1 MVNRQFVLAARP
13 QGMLRESDFRL
24 VESPLRSL
32 ADGEILVRALYLS
45 VDPYMRGRMN
55 AARSYAPPVEIGQ
68 VMEGGGVAEV
78 VESRDPVFHPGDI
91 VNLQMG
97 WQQYAIYGGA
107 GALKGVRKVDP
118 SLAPVSTAVGILGM
132 TGLTAYFGVIEV
144 CAVKP
149 GDTLVVSG
157 AAGAVG
163 SAAGQIAKLR
173 GARVIGIVGGA
184 AKVDYIRHELSFDA
198 AIDYKAVPDLAAALR
213 DACPNRIDAYFDNV
227 GGATADAVLA
237 HLNTF
242 ARIGICGQISQA
254 NDAAPSSGP
263 RIYRHLLVA
272 RARMQG
278 FLVWD
283 FAPRHEQALKD
294 LAGWIASGQLKYRE
308 DVIDGFEN
316 MPAALIGLFRGENIG
331 KRVVRVASPR

>member
-1 MVNRQFVLAARP
+1 MVNRRFVLASRP
-13 QGMLRESDFRL
+13 EGMLRESDFRL
-24 VESPLRSL
+24 IEAPLAPL
-32 ADGEILVRALYLS
+32 ADGEMLVRALYLS

-68 VMEGGGVAEV
+68 VMEGGGVAQV
-78 VESRDPVFHPGDI
+78 VESRNPAFRPGEF

-97 WQQYAIYGGA
+97 WQEYAISDGA
-107 GALKGVRKVDP
+107 GARKIDP
-118 SLAPVSTAVGILGM
+118 ALGPISTAVGILGM
-132 TGLTAYFGVIEV
+132 TGLTAYFGVVEV

-149 GDTLVVSG
+149 GDAFVVSG

-163 SAAGQIAKLR
+163 SAAGQIARLR
-173 GARVIGIVGGA
+173 GARVIGIAGGA
-184 AKVDYIRHELSFDA
+184 SKMDYVRNELGFDA
-198 AIDYKAVPDLAAALR
+198 AIDYKASPDIAAALR

-227 GGATADAVLA
+227 GGSIADAVLA
-237 HLNTF
+237 HINTF

-254 NDAAPSSGP
+254 NDTAPSVGP
-263 RIYRHLLVA
+263 RMYRHLLVA

-283 FAPRHEQALKD
+283 FAPRYSQALKD
-294 LAGWIASGQLKYRE
+294 LSGWIAGGQLKYRE
-308 DVIDGFEN
+308 DVIEGFEN
-316 MPAALIGLFRGENIG
+316 MPKALIGLFHGENIG

>member
-13 QGMLRESDFRL
+13 SGMIRESDFRL
-24 VESPLRSL
+24 VETSLPPLS
-32 ADGEILVRALYLS
+32 DGQMLVRALYLS

-55 AARSYAPPVEIGQ
+55 AARSYAPPVEIGH

-78 VESRDPVFHPGDI
+78 VESRNPAFHTGDI

-97 WQQYAIYGGA
+97 WQEYAIFGGA
-107 GALKGVRKVDP
+107 DILKSVRKVDP
-118 SLAPVSTAVGILGM
+118 SLGPISTAVGILGM
-132 TGLTAYFGVIEV
+132 TGLTSYFGVVEV

-149 GDTLVVSG
+149 GDTFVISG

-163 SAAGQIAKLR
+163 SAAGQIAKIR
-173 GARVIGIVGGA
+173 GARVVGIAGGA
-184 AKVDYIRHELSFDA
+184 AKVDYLRGELSFDE
-198 AIDYKAVPDLAAALR
+198 AIDYKAVPDLPAALR

-242 ARIGICGQISQA
+242 ARVGLCGQISQA
-254 NDAAPSSGP
+254 NDAAPSMGP
-263 RIYRHLLVA
+263 RMYRPILVA
-272 RARMQG
+272 RARVQG

-283 FAPRHEQALKD
+283 FAPRHEQALKQ

-308 DVIDGFEN
+308 DIIDGFEN
-316 MPAALIGLFRGENIG
+316 MPRALIGLFRGENIG